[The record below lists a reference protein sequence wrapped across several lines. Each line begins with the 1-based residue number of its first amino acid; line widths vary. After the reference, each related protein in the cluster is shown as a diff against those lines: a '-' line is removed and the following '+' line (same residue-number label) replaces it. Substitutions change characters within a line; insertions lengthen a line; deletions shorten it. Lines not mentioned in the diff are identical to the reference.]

1 MRPPRETLMSRI
13 GEVRRVSDDYLI
25 AEGVLSVHRAAP
37 EQAAVDLG
45 LLDRER
51 EGWRRRQATA
61 ELMGGFLLA
70 RAAGLSWA
78 EVIRIARLAAAE
90 VRLVELS
97 RGRR

>member
-13 GEVRRVSDDYLI
+13 GEVRRVSDEFLI
-25 AEGVLSVHRAAP
+25 AEGVLSVHRPTA
-37 EQAAVDLG
+37 EQAAVELG

-51 EGWRRRQATA
+51 DGWRRWQATA

-78 EVIRIARLAAAE
+78 EVVRVAAAE
-90 VRLVELS
+90 VRMVELS